1 MQAVPPIAAA
11 QRVPRVSRSIRVVA
25 LLILVVIFG
34 VIAHQQISQRDL
46 VIDDARAELERFAT
60 VFAEQTGRAVETVDL
75 ILREQVDFLHV
86 PPEQRPAY
94 RSPPGERIH
103 RRIGGIHQ
111 ILRVQMTDVS
121 GRVLVTTVPDAT
133 ELPVEGLELVR
144 RLQADPTLPL
154 QVSAP
159 FRMPGGAWSV
169 LLARPLVDPAGRFS
183 GIAAAALNL
192 RYFEEVYR
200 SIDLGTDGLVMLHRR
215 DGMVVAAYPSR
226 GTMSAEPSADPFAP
240 GEIAARAG
248 AEGGAASLVPGR
260 AGDGSQRVVAVR
272 VLRDAPI
279 MISLSRDAEGVLAGW
294 RTQISSAIVTGLVI
308 AGTIG
313 VLLLL
318 IAGESRRVEVL
329 LRDNTRARAVAEAA
343 TARIT
348 EQMEERERAETA
360 LRQAHRLE
368 AVGQLT
374 GGVAHDFNNLLT
386 VLLGNIE
393 LMQATL
399 PADHSP
405 ATVATRTRLE
415 RMRTAAERGATLTD
429 QLLAFARRQPLVP
442 RVADLNAVIQGML
455 ELLGSA
461 IGSKIEIDLALD
473 PALWPV
479 LVDTP
484 QIELVILNLA
494 LNARDAMPAGGRLGL
509 STANLTLRTGE
520 AGPDLPAGA
529 YVAVRV
535 RDGGVGMTE
544 EVAAHAFEPFYT
556 TKDPSLGSGLGLS
569 QVYGV
574 ARQSGGG
581 ALIQSTRGGGTTVTV
596 LLPRAS
602 AAPEVEPRRDG
613 AGITLGARV
622 LLVDD
627 DDAVRT
633 TTALILEAAG
643 YDVMQADGAPAALG
657 MIDSGLAIDVLLTDV
672 AMPVTNGAELADQVR
687 ARRPAVP
694 IVFVSGYADPNA
706 IAGRESLQPL
716 VRKPFRVLDLTGE
729 IEAALAG
736 SKAARAG

>member
-1 MQAVPPIAAA
+1 MPAAPPIAAA

-34 VIAHQQISQRDL
+34 VIAHQQLSQRDQ
-46 VIDDARAELERFAT
+46 VIDDARAELTRFAT
-60 VFAEQTGRAVETVDL
+60 VFAEQTARAIETVDL
-75 ILREQVDFLHV
+75 ILREQVEQLHL
-86 PPEQRPAY
+86 PADQRPDF
-94 RSPPGERIH
+94 RSLPGERIQS
-103 RRIGGIHQ
+103 RIGGIHQ
-111 ILRVQMTDVS
+111 ILRIQITDLA
-121 GRVLVTTVPDAT
+121 GQVLVTTAPGSST
-133 ELPVEGLELVR
+133 LGPEGLDLIR
-144 RLQADPTLPL
+144 QFQANPALSL
-154 QVSAP
+154 RVSTP
-159 FRMPGGAWSV
+159 FRLPDGAPTV
-169 LLARPLVDPAGRFS
+169 LMARPIIDPAGQFS
-183 GIAAAALNL
+183 GIVAAALNL
-192 RYFEEVYR
+192 RYFEEFYR
-200 SIDLGTDGLVMLHRR
+200 SFDLGTDGVVVLHRR
-215 DGMVVAAYPSR
+215 DGLVLSAYPSHDN
-226 GTMSAEPSADPFAP
+226 ADAVRFAGHIAP
-240 GEIAARAG
+240 GDIPAQDGAG
-248 AEGGAASLVPGR
+248 GLMTTR
-260 AGDGSQRVVAVR
+260 AGDGSQRLIAVR
-272 VLRDAPI
+272 TLRGFPFL
-279 MISLSRDAEGVLAGW
+279 ISLSLAADEVLAGW

-318 IAGESRRVEVL
+318 IAGESRRVEAL
-329 LRDNTRARAVAEAA
+329 LRDNTRARAIAEAA
-343 TARIT
+343 TIRIT

-360 LRQAHRLE
+360 LRQAQRLE

-399 PADHSP
+399 PADSSP
-405 ATVATRTRLE
+405 ATIATRTRLE

-442 RVADLNAVIQGML
+442 RVANLNAVIQGML

-461 IGSKIEIDLALD
+461 IGGKIEIDLALD

-479 LVDTP
+479 LVDMP

-494 LNARDAMPAGGRLGL
+494 LNARDAMPDGGRLAL
-509 STANLTLRTGE
+509 STANVTLRPGE

-535 RDGGVGMTE
+535 RDGGVGMTP

-581 ALIQSTRGGGTTVTV
+581 ALIESARGQGTTVTV

-602 AAPEVEPRRDG
+602 AAPEAEPRRDG
-613 AGITLGARV
+613 AGFTLGARV

-643 YDVMQADGAPAALG
+643 YIILQAGGAPAALE
-657 MIDSGLAIDVLLTDV
+657 MINAGVPFDLLLTDV

-687 ARRPAVP
+687 VLRPAVP
-694 IVFVSGYADPNA
+694 IVFISGYADPNA

-716 VRKPFRVLDLTGE
+716 VRKPFRVLDLTAE

-736 SKAARAG
+736 AKAASVRVG